1 MLSIK
6 KQIVTDEAS
15 KPVAVVI
22 NYHDWQ
28 RIEALLAEREQ
39 NLLSKLATTSAV
51 VWSPQVDQ
59 QAISSFTKSLIDQN
73 LDSFPIMQL
82 AETGFAEWN
91 DPEEDIYND
100 VA

>member
-28 RIEALLAEREQ
+28 RIEALLIEREQ
-39 NLLSKLATTSAV
+39 NLLSKLAATSAV
-51 VWSPQVDQ
+51 VWSPQVDR
-59 QAISSFTKSLIDQN
+59 QAVQALSN
-73 LDSFPIMQL
+73 LL
-82 AETGFAEWN
+82 E
-91 DPEEDIYND
+91 
-100 VA
+100 VAKGVNNA

>member
-28 RIEALLAEREQ
+28 RIEALLPQLKVVSEIQEEAE
-39 NLLSKLATTSAV
+39 NSKVLMSYAGTISLAV
-51 VWSPQVDQ
+51 DPLEYQQKIRDEWS
-59 QAISSFTKSLIDQN
+59 
-73 LDSFPIMQL
+73 
-82 AETGFAEWN
+82 
-91 DPEEDIYND
+91 
-100 VA
+100 